1 MNNSLTT
8 DKKHMLASG
17 HRGCA
22 GCGELLAARLVAD
35 VLGDDAILVCCTGC
49 LEVTTTP
56 FPESAWEHPWV
67 HSLFEN
73 SASVASGIEAALK
86 ALGREKTKVVAMGGD
101 GGTIDI
107 GMRALSGM
115 FERYHDIL
123 YVCYDNEAY
132 MNTGIQR
139 SGSTPLFGSTTTSP
153 AGKVS
158 WGNDRPKKWLPDIAL
173 AHGVPYVATATV
185 AFYADLQRKV
195 KKALTIEGPKYI
207 QIHVPCPTGW
217 YYDGSRTIELSRLA
231 YETAL
236 FPIIEIDNQ
245 DLLNPVTKVRKIKE
259 RKPVE
264 EYLQHQGRFRHL
276 FKKEEGAEQIKKIQ
290 AWADYM
296 AKKYNLDA

>member
-1 MNNSLTT
+1 MTT
-8 DKKHMLASG
+8 KVHKLAPG

-35 VLGDDAILVCCTGC
+35 ALGDDAILVCCTGC

-56 FPESAWEHPWV
+56 YPESAWEHPWI

-73 SASVASGIEAALK
+73 SASIASGVEAALK
-86 ALGREKTKVVAMGGD
+86 ALGREKTRVVAMGGD

-107 GMRALSGM
+107 GIRALSGM

-153 AGKVS
+153 AGRES
-158 WGNDRPKKWLPDIAL
+158 WGNERPKKWLPDIAL
-173 AHGVPYVATATV
+173 AHGVPYVATANV
-185 AFYADLQRKV
+185 AFYADLQRKI
-195 KKALTIEGPKYI
+195 KNAMKIEGPKYI
-207 QIHVPCPTGW
+207 QIFVPCPTGW
-217 YYDGSRTIELSRLA
+217 YYDGKLTIEIARLA
-231 YETAL
+231 HETAL
-236 FPIIEIDNQ
+236 FPVVEIDNQ
-245 DLLNPVTKVRKIKE
+245 DPLKPVLKAHKIKE

-264 EYLQHQGRFRHL
+264 TYLSLQRRFRHL
-276 FKKEEGAEQIKKIQ
+276 FKDEAGKKQIAKIQ

-296 AKKYNLDA
+296 VKKYNLE